1 MIITSLQAF
10 LLLVSVGS
18 LLYLYVSHITWSWSI
33 RFCFSSSFVFVL
45 FLSHHDVV
53 AAPERILV
61 HLYRVQVGVR
71 VAALS
76 LRKDKDDEGNKKK
89 QKIAQKR
96 DEHQTKST

>member
-1 MIITSLQAF
+1 MNKFA
-10 LLLVSVGS
+10 
-18 LLYLYVSHITWSWSI
+18 WSI
-33 RFCFSSSFVFVL
+33 RFCFSSSLLQPGFVFVL

-61 HLYRVQVGVR
+61 HLDRVQVRVR

-96 DEHQTKST
+96 DEHRTKST

>member
-1 MIITSLQAF
+1 MNKD
-10 LLLVSVGS
+10 LLGLWV
-18 LLYLYVSHITWSWSI
+18 
-33 RFCFSSSFVFVL
+33 RFCFSSSLSKPGFVFVL

-61 HLYRVQVGVR
+61 HLDRVQVRVR

-96 DEHQTKST
+96 DEQRKKST